1 MKCPNTILIRT
12 KWSPPSVDA
21 RTLQR
26 ERLLEL
32 LDAGRERKLALI
44 LGPAGSGKT
53 TLATQWR
60 QRLIRAGHDVAW
72 FNLGPDD
79 ERLWPA
85 YLVASLEAAGLA
97 VGDEMVGLSE
107 RGDQRSLE
115 VLLSLLVN
123 ALYEHPRSIYL
134 FLEDLHFLTA
144 PPALGMIQRLI
155 DLAPDNFHLVIAT
168 RQRPALG
175 LLALGIKGQ
184 LTQIDFSDLRLTA
197 EEQFS
202 LLELNGLDGLSR
214 EQQRR
219 LYELTDGWA
228 AGLQI
233 GVLSLRHSGDFE
245 HCFRAGYGTS
255 MVIDESGIDAYLDD
269 CISRV
274 LSAEQIAVMVRV
286 SACRRFNRELCTA
299 LTGDHESTAVLDV
312 LLAQNLFLLPIDLQG
327 RLQWFRFHQMFSGYL
342 ERRRSKL
349 PPAEMTRVHLAAS
362 HWFAG
367 HGLYV
372 EAIRHSQLA
381 HDLSGSVKLL
391 TRAARALIRD
401 AHFAQLL
408 QLADALPR
416 EAWRQQI
423 DLLLAVG
430 WAELTCNRM
439 ECFELTLRSIEA
451 HPEVG
456 RSEIAIELHL
466 LRGMYLLRRDDTAG
480 ALALFEPMMAQPP
493 SQRRF
498 HLLMLYT
505 LAGVALL
512 KAGRPVFVRDLVYR
526 TRGLL
531 RRAQGPG
538 ARPFF
543 DALCGLSFFV
553 QGDMNQARRDLER
566 ALVQVTR
573 NVSLAQDAAILIKS
587 TLALTCYHLDSL
599 EAAEDYVEECFG
611 AADVLG
617 TPDCVLFAYLAQAHL
632 QCAAGR
638 VEAAN
643 ATLERLGEIAEVNG
657 LDRLQAWSCAEQV
670 RIACRQSDLSRAR
683 EVFRRLS
690 ALAIP
695 YTDKQRCAWAEI
707 PLAAAMAQTSL
718 ALAEGDHRSAAELA
732 ERWALACQEW
742 GQLQPATLLRIRAAL
757 ARAALNES
765 DEALR
770 HGAMALRNASESG
783 MCRVFLDEG
792 EAGVRLLQSL
802 TAVDALTPMEQD
814 YLQRCL
820 MRAADSQSVV
830 DVQGEGGRAWP
841 AGNDILSPRERE
853 VVGQLARGLS
863 TKSIAR
869 VLDLSPGTVKW
880 HLRNVFGKLG
890 AFSREDAVIKA
901 RQLGLLD

>member
-12 KWSPPSVDA
+12 KWSPPRVDA
-21 RTLQR
+21 RALTR

-32 LDAGRERKLALI
+32 LEAGRERKLTLI

-53 TLATQWR
+53 TLAAQWR

-79 ERLWPA
+79 ETLWPA

-97 VGDEMVGLSE
+97 VGDQMIGLSE
-107 RGDQRSLE
+107 RSDQRSLE

-202 LLELNGLDGLSR
+202 LLELNGLDGLPG
-214 EQQRR
+214 EQQQR

-245 HCFRAGYGTS
+245 RSFHACGGAS
-255 MVIDESGIDAYLDD
+255 MAIDESGIDAYLDD

-274 LSAEQIAVMVRV
+274 LSSGQIAAMVQV

-299 LTGDHESTAVLDV
+299 LTGDPESSALLDI

-327 RLQWFRFHQMFSGYL
+327 SLQWFRFHQMFSGYL
-342 ERRRSKL
+342 ERRRNRL
-349 PPAEMTRVHLAAS
+349 PPAEMTRIHLAAS
-362 HWFAG
+362 QWFAA

-372 EAIRHSQLA
+372 EAIRHAQAASDLA
-381 HDLSGSVKLL
+381 GSVQLL
-391 TRAARALIRD
+391 TRAARELIGD

-416 EAWRQQI
+416 EAWCRQI

-439 ECFELTLRSIEA
+439 ERFELTLRSIEA
-451 HPEVG
+451 LPEAG
-456 RSEIAIELHL
+456 KPETAIELHL
-466 LRGMYLLRRDDTAG
+466 LRGMYRLKRDDTTG
-480 ALALFEPMMAQPP
+480 ALELLEPLIEPPP
-493 SQRRF
+493 SRSF
-498 HLLMLYT
+498 HAMMLCT

-512 KAGRPVFVRDLVYR
+512 KSGRPVLVRDLVYS
-526 TRGLL
+526 TRGRL
-531 RRAQGPG
+531 RRAQGPRP
-538 ARPFF
+538 RPFF

-553 QGDMNQARRDLER
+553 QGDMNQARRDLEA
-566 ALVQVTR
+566 ALAQVTR
-573 NVSLAQDAAILIKS
+573 NLSLAQDAAILTRS
-587 TLALTCYHLDSL
+587 TLALACYHLDSL
-599 EAAEDYVEECFG
+599 EAAEDYVEECIG
-611 AADVLG
+611 VAEVLG
-617 TPDCVLFAYLAQAHL
+617 TADCMLFTYLTQAYL

-638 VEAAN
+638 PEAAHG
-643 ATLERLGEIAEVNG
+643 ALERLGEIAETTG
-657 LDRLQAWSCAEQV
+657 LDRLQAWSYAEQV
-670 RIACRQSDLSRAR
+670 RIACRQLDLSRAR

-690 ALAIP
+690 ALAVP
-695 YTDKQRCAWAEI
+695 YRDKQRCAWAEI
-707 PLAAAMAQTSL
+707 PLAAAMAETAL
-718 ALAEGDHRSAAELA
+718 ALAEGDHRGAAELA

-742 GQLQPATLLRIRAAL
+742 GQLQPATVLRIRAAL
-757 ARAALNES
+757 ARTAL
-765 DEALR
+765 DEVEEAQR
-770 HGAMALRNASESG
+770 HVSTALRNASQYG

-802 TAVDALTPMEQD
+802 AMDELTSMERD

-820 MRAADSQSVV
+820 MRAADFQVIA
-830 DVQGEGGRAWP
+830 DAPGECGRVQP
-841 AGNDILSPRERE
+841 AGSDILSPRELE
-853 VVGQLARGLS
+853 VVEQLARGLS

-869 VLDLSPGTVKW
+869 TLDLSPGTVKW
-880 HLRNVFGKLG
+880 HLKNVFGKLG
-890 AFSREDAVIKA
+890 AFSREDAVTKA